1 MLVAVGLAGFLAL
14 LAVVLAGLSAFLLKR
29 LSGRVM
35 ALERQSRTLAN
46 ESRSLHQKLD
56 ALPAEPE
63 TPLALAALNTAVNT
77 SVTIDTGMNLSKRV
91 QILRLSRRGESSAH
105 IASLLNIPLAQVE
118 LVLKLQKH
126 MGEAAP
132 RP

>member
-1 MLVAVGLAGFLAL
+1 MLVAMGLAGFLAL

-29 LSGRVM
+29 LSQRVM
-35 ALERQSRTLAN
+35 GLERQARTLAN

-56 ALPAEPE
+56 ALPTEPE
-63 TPLALAALNTAVNT
+63 APLALATLNTAVNT

-126 MGEAAP
+126 MGEATP